1 MKLLLYAAV
10 AFAVRSNPEWTD
22 CDDCSAITTPSSLEG
37 TLTYTGPVEPGT
49 TQASREPDVES
60 SPTFTVPPSTMIPSQ
75 EPTGPSERPV
85 ESTTKTSTNAIEP
98 PTETASPSTQP
109 TSDSPG
115 TQVTIPP
122 AVNTSATTPKLSD
135 EPTQEPNPAI
145 SSWCVISTFTS
156 IVPSTSLEEV
166 EKCSPKVI
174 ESTEVSTLSATSF
187 ITNTKVEVKP
197 STLTVT
203 SSLPARNGFDF
214 TNGSYVSF
222 TEHCITTEYTSY
234 TTGHTVMI
242 SSWLET
248 VINTIT
254 SYVCE
259 ESEQTHTLTGSF
271 STETGL
277 VVPVTSPP
285 AQGTVTTIPASKT
298 TAPSETSV
306 STAAPYPTG
315 QSGLISTPVIPG
327 TPVGS
332 ICATR
337 TIYVT
342 KTQACAFVQP
352 SNAANGLSP
361 SSIVEAL
368 GMLLIIAL

>member
-1 MKLLLYAAV
+1 
-10 AFAVRSNPEWTD
+10 
-22 CDDCSAITTPSSLEG
+22 
-37 TLTYTGPVEPGT
+37 
-49 TQASREPDVES
+49 
-60 SPTFTVPPSTMIPSQ
+60 MIPSQ
-75 EPTGPSERPV
+75 EPTGPPERPV
-85 ESTTKTSTNAIEP
+85 ESTTKTSTSVVES
-98 PTETASPSTQP
+98 PTETASPSTQAK
-109 TSDSPG
+109 SDLSG
-115 TQVTIPP
+115 TQVTTPP
-122 AVNTSATTPKLSD
+122 AVENTSATTPKISGQ
-135 EPTQEPNPAI
+135 PTQEPNPTI

-156 IVPSTSLEEV
+156 VVPLTSSEEV

-174 ESTEVSTLSATSF
+174 ESTEVVTLSATSY
-187 ITNTKVEVKP
+187 ITDTKVEVKP

-203 SSLPARNGFDF
+203 SLLPARNGFDF

-254 SYVCE
+254 SHVCE
-259 ESEQTHTLTGSF
+259 ESEPTHTLTGSF
-271 STETGL
+271 STETEL

-285 AQGTVTTIPASKT
+285 AQVTETTIPASKT

-306 STAAPYPTG
+306 STAAPFSTG
-315 QSGLISTPVIPG
+315 QPGLFSTPVIPG
-327 TPVGS
+327 TPGGS

-337 TIYVT
+337 TVYVT
-342 KTQACAFVQP
+342 ETQACAFVQP

-368 GMLLIIAL
+368 GMLLIMAL

>member
-1 MKLLLYAAV
+1 M
-10 AFAVRSNPEWTD
+10 
-22 CDDCSAITTPSSLEG
+22 
-37 TLTYTGPVEPGT
+37 EPGT
-49 TQASREPDVES
+49 TQALREPDVES
-60 SPTFTVPPSTMIPSQ
+60 SPPFTVPPSTIIPSQ
-75 EPTGPSERPV
+75 EPTESPERPV

-98 PTETASPSTQP
+98 PTETASPSTEP
-109 TSDSPG
+109 TSDLPG
-115 TQVTIPP
+115 TQVTTPP
-122 AVNTSATTPKLSD
+122 AVENTSATTPKLSG
-135 EPTQEPNPAI
+135 EPTQEPNPTI

-156 IVPSTSLEEV
+156 VVPLTSLEEV

-174 ESTEVSTLSATSF
+174 ESTEVLTLSATSY

-203 SSLPARNGFDF
+203 SLLPARNGFDF

-259 ESEQTHTLTGSF
+259 KSEQTHTLTGSF

-285 AQGTVTTIPASKT
+285 AQGTVITTPASKT

-315 QSGLISTPVIPG
+315 QSGLISTSVIPG

-337 TIYVT
+337 TVYVT

-361 SSIVEAL
+361 SSIMEAL
-368 GMLLIIAL
+368 GMLLIMAL